1 MNREFLLKISYSFVI
16 LSFIII
22 FGNIE
27 KLNIDIAYGEEY
39 IFSKTWGSAGT
50 EDGQFIFPHSLAI
63 DTYGNIYV
71 TDTGN
76 NRVQNLVRL
85 ALLLQNGEKKDL
97 LMVNLD
103 NYMI

>member
-63 DTYGNIYV
+63 DIYENIYV

-76 NRVQNLVRL
+76 NRV
-85 ALLLQNGEKKDL
+85 
-97 LMVNLD
+97 
-103 NYMI
+103 